1 MLMDAK
7 NIKLLRPM
15 RTPTSNFVHFIPY
28 QLQPQLTIPRNSL
41 DLGEVPLLVAQ
52 RADAPRPEP
61 PLDAV
66 EVEDVPAVPERDA
79 QPVVVRRA
87 GVGLILDARL
97 VQGIPADRDVSAQMS
112 HDHMATAFHFLIS
125 KRGGGGGAFP
135 FFLGAGSASF
145 ALGFSAAA
153 SDISTSLAG
162 SLMTT
167 ACCSSAIF
175 FV

>member
-1 MLMDAK
+1 MLGSFREFRQIA
-7 NIKLLRPM
+7 
-15 RTPTSNFVHFIPY
+15 H
-28 QLQPQLTIPRNSL
+28 
-41 DLGEVPLLVAQ
+41 
-52 RADAPRPEP
+52 
-61 PLDAV
+61 
-66 EVEDVPAVPERDA
+66 
-79 QPVVVRRA
+79 
-87 GVGLILDARL
+87 
-97 VQGIPADRDVSAQMS
+97 VSAQMS

-135 FFLGAGSASF
+135 FFLGWDWDTYKRGKSDRPLAAATKDKGAAHTGGRPMRDGKLTAGSASF